1 MAINIARGRKSN
13 TNTTLTTLQQ
23 GLAALD
29 GTLTTDLATLTLSG
43 ESLAHDTA
51 GLNHFNGALDALE
64 PVIEAVSAM
73 LPHAATMSVE
83 ALSAAQTAAAYGAL
97 MALNPSETARREI
110 LPGTAKNS
118 LHRVISMEGHARSE
132 LAVESLDGNCGDH
145 MITST
150 IMYNMGLC
158 GYNGLVGNL
167 YPMMVMDPSESGFRV
182 MAKLIYVHNGMT
194 HDPSGALANFK
205 RTNLIR
211 AYADHTVLESDG
223 ILAVPVYSVASA
235 PLFVDTAITPLRSR
249 TKGNETFQTSYI
261 KTNVEFDLL
270 GLSQT
275 PNEAARGVSDITYAL
290 QRDIT
295 VSDVLVVIGADTFN
309 FRTVGIN
316 TARFS
321 QASQGD
327 AYDMVLTM
335 ATSSL
340 MVDVNTTLIDNAS
353 APTEAALVALQAAN
367 ATGFITL
374 EMSGRTNIHT
384 GKTRVSSVNFKAAK
398 VVDQN
403 GVEIPFTDPLAGN
416 FKTLVD
422 AGVVHG
428 FDLKAFIC
436 PRNLSVECIQVLN
449 DCYIEEHYIPHTCTI
464 TTKRYINDADQSD
477 VDNLVQLSRVKME
490 NAAATHLLTTV
501 DTLEDLYKAA
511 RLEDRP
517 DILGIGRLY
526 VRPTF
531 LKKTLDITTVSSRR
545 AGERRDDIRAMI
557 NDALAEVA
565 SRLWTTSDLPA
576 ARCHLRAGDTSRPTV
591 NIITS
596 THIGAY
602 VAQTS
607 QYAALSDLFNVVL
620 ITVPDRRFD
629 SNDVGKIVITFS
641 NYATDATSEF
651 DPLSWGVLVQAP
663 EVVYNIN
670 RPMGRAYVNDIMVS
684 PRWKFI
690 PGLPVA
696 GVLTITGLSVS
707 ALGNGP
713 LVSPW

>member
-1 MAINIARGRKSN
+1 MAIQIARGHKSN

-29 GTLTTDLATLTLSG
+29 GTLTNDLAGLTLSG
-43 ESLAHDTA
+43 ESLDTSS
-51 GLNHFNGALDALE
+51 LHHFNNAVNALE

-73 LPHAATMSVE
+73 LPHATNMSVE
-83 ALSAAQTAAAYGAL
+83 SMSAAQTMAAYGAL
-97 MALNPSETARREI
+97 MALDPAATARREI
-110 LPGTAKNS
+110 LPGTAKSS
-118 LHRVISMEGHARSE
+118 LHRIIQMEGHARSE

-150 IMYNMGLC
+150 ILYNMGLC

-167 YPMMVMDPSESGFRV
+167 YPLIVMDPSDSGFRV

-223 ILAVPVYSVASA
+223 ILAIPVYSAA
-235 PLFVDTAITPLRSR
+235 AAALFVPSTITPLRTR
-249 TKGNETFQTSYI
+249 TKNGETFQTSYI
-261 KTNVEFDLL
+261 KNNVEFDLI

-275 PNEAARGVSDITYAL
+275 PNEAARGVADITYAL

-295 VSDVLVVIGADTFN
+295 LSDVLVVMGADTFN

-316 TARFS
+316 SARFT
-321 QASQGD
+321 QAIQGD

-335 ATSSL
+335 STSSL
-340 MVDVNTTLIDNAS
+340 MVDETTTLIDNVS
-353 APTEAALVALQAAN
+353 PPTEAALVALRAAK

-374 EMSGRTNIHT
+374 EVSGRTNIHT
-384 GKTRVSSVNFKAAK
+384 GKTRVSAINFKAAK

-403 GVEIPFTDPLAGN
+403 GTVIPFTDPLAGN

-422 AGVVHG
+422 SGVVHG
-428 FDLKAFIC
+428 FDFRAYIC

-464 TTKRYINDADQSD
+464 TTKRYINDADQTD
-477 VDNLVQLSRVKME
+477 VDNLVQLSRVKLE
-490 NAAATHLLTTV
+490 NAAATHLLNTV

-531 LKKTLDITTVSSRR
+531 LKKTLDIGTVSSRR

-576 ARCHLRAGDTSRPTV
+576 ARCHLRSGDITRPTV

-607 QYAALSDLFNVVL
+607 QYAALSDLFHVVL
-620 ITVPDRRFD
+620 ITVADRRFD
-629 SNDVGKIVITFS
+629 SNDVGKIIITFS
-641 NYATDATSEF
+641 NYGADATSDF
-651 DPLSWGVLVQAP
+651 DPLSWGALVQAP

-670 RPMGRAYVNDIMVS
+670 RPIGRAYVNDIMVS

-696 GVLTITGLSVS
+696 GVLTITNLSVS
-707 ALGNGP
+707 ALGNDP
-713 LVSPW
+713 ALKPW